1 MIIIKDPTTLTPDL
15 MPFIVLAN
23 SNDFVAEAIDF
34 RTDLGGYHPCD
45 HAMTAVHQGKFC
57 SQGGTYS
64 EVPMTDYMIK
74 GSWLAFVQLVNS
86 NDNFVQAYL
95 QAVETHLALPW
106 WKKLYNWPQ
115 IFGQAI
121 GVADLSFPGLFDCSM
136 IDTYLLKQAAKWLPE
151 ADQAVI
157 NGMSSYLNPEQ
168 LWKIINDNQNVFSI
182 YGIYQYSSLPASVV

>member
-1 MIIIKDPTTLTPDL
+1 MITITDPTTLTPDL

-23 SNDFVAEAIDF
+23 QQGDFVSDAIDF
-34 RTDLGGYHPCD
+34 RTDLGGYHPAD
-45 HAMTAVHQGKFC
+45 HAMTCVHQGKFC
-57 SQGGTYS
+57 TQGGTYA
-64 EVPMTDYMIK
+64 EVPMSNYMIK

-95 QAVETHLALPW
+95 QAVETHLSLPW

-121 GVADLSFPGLFDCSM
+121 GFADFSFPGLFDCSM

-168 LWKIINDNQNVFSI
+168 LWKIINDNPSVFNV
-182 YGIYQYSSLPASVV
+182 YGIYSYLP